1 MSQRSI
7 VTDKMRA
14 ILVDW
19 LIQVHNR
26 FRLLQETLYITVSIL
41 DRFLSVSLNH
51 LLLVNQNP
59 FSKLLLLLLSIIP
72 PLYQKSALS
81 FFVIFVDLTVNK
93 ENQQWL
99 EMRYNFQQIID
110 ATGFS
115 CHGPDRKAQLCTVIS
130 TEQCI
135 CTYFLKYWSDLLN
148 LFFSCRSMIP
158 QRKNFN

>member
-1 MSQRSI
+1 MGQRSI

-59 FSKLLLLLLSIIP
+59 FSKPLLLLLDIIP

-81 FFVIFVDLTVNK
+81 FVIFVDLTVNK

-99 EMRYNFQQIID
+99 EMRD
-110 ATGFS
+110 T
-115 CHGPDRKAQLCTVIS
+115 IS
-130 TEQCI
+130 S
-135 CTYFLKYWSDLLN
+135 K
-148 LFFSCRSMIP
+148 
-158 QRKNFN
+158 

>member
-59 FSKLLLLLLSIIP
+59 FSKLLLLLLPIIL
-72 PLYQKSALS
+72 PLHQKSALS
-81 FFVIFVDLTVNK
+81 FLVIFVDLTVNK

-99 EMRYNFQQIID
+99 EMRD
-110 ATGFS
+110 A
-115 CHGPDRKAQLCTVIS
+115 IS
-130 TEQCI
+130 S
-135 CTYFLKYWSDLLN
+135 K
-148 LFFSCRSMIP
+148 
-158 QRKNFN
+158 

>member
-59 FSKLLLLLLSIIP
+59 FSKPLLLLLDIIP

-81 FFVIFVDLTVNK
+81 FLVIFVDLTVNK

-99 EMRYNFQQIID
+99 EMRD
-110 ATGFS
+110 T
-115 CHGPDRKAQLCTVIS
+115 IS
-130 TEQCI
+130 S
-135 CTYFLKYWSDLLN
+135 K
-148 LFFSCRSMIP
+148 
-158 QRKNFN
+158 

>member
-1 MSQRSI
+1 MGQRSI

-51 LLLVNQNP
+51 LLLVDQNP
-59 FSKLLLLLLSIIP
+59 FSKLLLPIIP

-93 ENQQWL
+93 EN
-99 EMRYNFQQIID
+99 
-110 ATGFS
+110 
-115 CHGPDRKAQLCTVIS
+115 
-130 TEQCI
+130 
-135 CTYFLKYWSDLLN
+135 
-148 LFFSCRSMIP
+148 
-158 QRKNFN
+158 

>member
-59 FSKLLLLLLSIIP
+59 FSKFLLLLFLLLPIIP

-81 FFVIFVDLTVNK
+81 FLVIFVDLTVNK

-99 EMRYNFQQIID
+99 EMRD
-110 ATGFS
+110 T
-115 CHGPDRKAQLCTVIS
+115 IS
-130 TEQCI
+130 S
-135 CTYFLKYWSDLLN
+135 K
-148 LFFSCRSMIP
+148 
-158 QRKNFN
+158 

>member
-59 FSKLLLLLLSIIP
+59 FSKLLLLLLPIIP

-81 FFVIFVDLTVNK
+81 FLVIFVDLTVNK

-99 EMRYNFQQIID
+99 EMRDTISSKQKMQLAFLVTMDLIEKRNF
-110 ATGFS
+110 
-115 CHGPDRKAQLCTVIS
+115 AQL
-130 TEQCI
+130 
-135 CTYFLKYWSDLLN
+135 
-148 LFFSCRSMIP
+148 
-158 QRKNFN
+158 

>member
-19 LIQVHNR
+19 LIQVHSR

-59 FSKLLLLLLSIIP
+59 FSKLLLLLLPTIP

-81 FFVIFVDLTVNK
+81 FLVIFVDLTVNK

-99 EMRYNFQQIID
+99 EMRD
-110 ATGFS
+110 T
-115 CHGPDRKAQLCTVIS
+115 IS
-130 TEQCI
+130 S
-135 CTYFLKYWSDLLN
+135 K
-148 LFFSCRSMIP
+148 
-158 QRKNFN
+158 